1 VRKYELTLI
10 LNSQLAE
17 DQIETTLKKMSDLLV
32 SNGAEIVQVERWGI
46 RKLAYEIK
54 KHQQGFYTLIQF
66 TTEGNVVPAVEQAC
80 HLEEGILR
88 SMIVVRKQLTSR
100 EEATRQEV
108 GGGLPKP
115 PVAVEKNDPVAVP
128 SETPETNVVEPEKE
142 V

>member
-1 VRKYELTLI
+1 MRKYELTLI
-10 LNSQLAE
+10 LDSQSAE
-17 DQIETTLKKMSDLLV
+17 DQIETTIKKTSDVLV

-66 TTEGNVVPAVEQAC
+66 SSEGNVVPAVEQAC
-80 HLEEGILR
+80 RLEEGILR
-88 SMIVVRKQLTSR
+88 SMIIVRKQFTSR

-115 PVAVEKNDPVAVP
+115 PVAVTPKDPVDVP
-128 SETPETNVVEPEKE
+128 SETPETQVVEQKE
-142 V
+142 EV

>member
-1 VRKYELTLI
+1 MRKYELTLI
-10 LNSQLAE
+10 LDSQSAE
-17 DQIETTLKKMSDLLV
+17 DQIETIIKKTSDVLV

-46 RKLAYEIK
+46 KKLAYEIK

-66 TTEGNVVPAVEQAC
+66 TSEGNVIPAVEQAC

-88 SMIVVRKQLTSR
+88 NMIVVRKQLTTR

-115 PVAVEKNDPVAVP
+115 PEPVKQDESVGVQ
-128 SETPETNVVEPEKE
+128 SETPETQVVEQKE
-142 V
+142 EV

>member
-1 VRKYELTLI
+1 MRKYELTLI
-10 LNSQLAE
+10 LDSQSAE
-17 DQIETTLKKMSDLLV
+17 DQIETIIKKTSDVLV
-32 SNGAEIVQVERWGI
+32 SNGAEIIQVERWGI

-66 TTEGNVVPAVEQAC
+66 TSEGNVIPAVEQVC

-88 SMIVVRKQLTSR
+88 NMIVVRKQLTSR

-115 PVAVEKNDPVAVP
+115 PAPVKKDESVGVP
-128 SETPETNVVEPEKE
+128 SETPETHVVEQKE
-142 V
+142 EV